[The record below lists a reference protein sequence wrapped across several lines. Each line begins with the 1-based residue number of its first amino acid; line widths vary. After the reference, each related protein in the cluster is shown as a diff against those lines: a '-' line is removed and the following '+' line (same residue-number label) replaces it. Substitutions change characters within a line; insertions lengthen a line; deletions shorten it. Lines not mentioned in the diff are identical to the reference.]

1 MPLPFILGGI
11 AAAAGIAGVGSGI
24 SGAVKMKE
32 ANDKIK
38 LAKNQYEK
46 SYSRLEY
53 KSKITSET
61 MDELGEIELR
71 ILESF
76 KRFSYTIEKIHNR
89 PKFVKYNKSNIKV
102 PQYNKEELENVA
114 IGAGVLLGGLGGAG
128 MGAAGGFAA
137 AGAVQSAVMVLG
149 VASTGTPIAEL
160 GGIAATNAALAAL
173 GGGSLAAG
181 GGGMALGS
189 AILGASTLGISLLI
203 GGVIFNVVGG
213 KISDNA
219 DKACNQMKEA
229 DEKIKIACTHLEN
242 LYDLAHKYIE
252 AIDNVRKEYNKN
264 FRYIW
269 DVINKNNKTDWSK
282 FTEKEKI
289 ATQNT
294 LLIVGLL
301 YDMCKVNLVIN
312 FKNNNEIGT
321 INETVVISAI
331 NSSKVVLENL
341 AGI

>member
-128 MGAAGGFAA
+128 MG
-137 AGAVQSAVMVLG
+137 
-149 VASTGTPIAEL
+149 
-160 GGIAATNAALAAL
+160 
-173 GGGSLAAG
+173 AAG

-312 FKNNNEIGT
+312 SKNNNEIGT

>member
-114 IGAGVLLGGLGGAG
+114 IGAGVLLGGL
-128 MGAAGGFAA
+128 
-137 AGAVQSAVMVLG
+137 
-149 VASTGTPIAEL
+149 
-160 GGIAATNAALAAL
+160 
-173 GGGSLAAG
+173 G

-312 FKNNNEIGT
+312 SKNNNEIGT